1 MSTNERQV
9 RSGSYVT
16 ASGSLLADFHLNVT
30 AEAQGRLQLA
40 RLFHMTDDPGVK
52 QMLRFLLARDTAHQK
67 IWLAA
72 IDQLHRDGLEDM
84 PVPEAF
90 PDTPPEN
97 AFADV
102 HLGFSA
108 RGGAES
114 DGLWPGAYDKEPLP
128 HAEPPVLPAGD
139 PRLYCS

>member
-1 MSTNERQV
+1 M
-9 RSGSYVT
+9 T
-16 ASGSLLADFHLNVT
+16 AKV
-30 AEAQGRLQLA
+30 QGRLQLA

-52 QMLRFLLARDTAHQK
+52 QMLRFLLARDTAHQR

-90 PDTPPEN
+90 PDMPPEN
-97 AFADV
+97 AFAGV
-102 HLGFSA
+102 HFGFSA
-108 RGGAES
+108 AGATP
-114 DGLWPGAYDKEPLP
+114 DGLWTGAYDGEPQP